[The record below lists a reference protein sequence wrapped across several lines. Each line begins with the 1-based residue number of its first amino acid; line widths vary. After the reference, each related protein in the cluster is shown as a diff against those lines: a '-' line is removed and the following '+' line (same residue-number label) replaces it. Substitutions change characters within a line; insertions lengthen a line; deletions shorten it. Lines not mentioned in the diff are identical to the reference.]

1 MSHVGASGATPEE
14 HAAAT
19 RLQATF
25 KGHKQ
30 RVAFVERKAHAS
42 EFAEYDQAA
51 LERSRRMREREE
63 RKAMLK
69 DLPAS
74 EVEEWHARQEHNAA
88 VVVQSAF
95 RMHKAKR
102 DVARKRLESSSKPRV
117 LAVHPDAADALAASY
132 EPELDDGTFQER
144 TITARP
150 YRQPPP
156 VAQVVAGLKMRH
168 GQKELGLGAVT
179 MDAYSRGR
187 RNVDRILGEYREFSA
202 RAAEVEALRAEKR
215 LLAQASHQKNRAA
228 AHGSLAEL
236 PANATSAS
244 LPDPDGADPARV
256 RRAHAELLEA
266 ARAERKWWK
275 PLVKLIEAQI
285 VLDER
290 EAGRRNR
297 PMSVSAF

>member
-1 MSHVGASGATPEE
+1 MDP
-14 HAAAT
+14 
-19 RLQATF
+19 
-25 KGHKQ
+25 
-30 RVAFVERKAHAS
+30 
-42 EFAEYDQAA
+42 D
-51 LERSRRMREREE
+51 
-63 RKAMLK
+63 
-69 DLPAS
+69 
-74 EVEEWHARQEHNAA
+74 
-88 VVVQSAF
+88 VV
-95 RMHKAKR
+95 
-102 DVARKRLESSSKPRV
+102 
-117 LAVHPDAADALAASY
+117 DALAASR
-132 EPELDDGTFQER
+132 EAELDDATFEER
-144 TITARP
+144 TIAARP
-150 YRQPPP
+150 YHQLPP
-156 VAQVVAGLKMRH
+156 VVQVVAGLKMRH

-202 RAAEVEALRAEKR
+202 RAAEVEALRAGKR
-215 LLAQASHQKNRAA
+215 RLAQASHQKNRAA

-290 EAGRRNR
+290 EAGRLNR